1 MNKIK
6 FFLTHIFPWVLG
18 VIFIYYKIY
27 IVEDNSF
34 NWVVFISFMFFWWL
48 FKYFNYVGKR

>member
-48 FKYFNYVGKR
+48 FKYLNYIRKR